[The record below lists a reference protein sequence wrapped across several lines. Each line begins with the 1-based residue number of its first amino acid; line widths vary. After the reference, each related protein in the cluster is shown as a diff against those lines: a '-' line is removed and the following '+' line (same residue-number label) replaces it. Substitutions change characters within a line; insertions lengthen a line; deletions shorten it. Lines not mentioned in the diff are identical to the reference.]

1 MVGFG
6 DDGFAVTGSRVLFRL
21 LDLVEFLPHEPADE
35 QLPALRA
42 ELAAHGGPWRRICAV
57 RPVPDTNQ

>member
-1 MVGFG
+1 M
-6 DDGFAVTGSRVLFRL
+6 LFRL